1 MVKKLIK
8 TLLLLL
14 TLLII
19 GVVATNYWMVSKAQD
34 QIYNDTSTI
43 PKNKVGLL
51 LGTSKYVSSG
61 TINHY
66 YAYRIDAAVALFK
79 AGKIDYILVSGDNG
93 SSNYD
98 EPSTFK
104 DDLVA
109 RGIPGNRIFLDFA
122 GFRTL
127 DSVVRAKEVFGLSTF
142 TIISQQFHNERA
154 IYLAKHFNI
163 NAIAFNAKDVSNR
176 YGFKTRFREYL
187 ARSKAAADVVFN
199 MQPKYLGENIRIE

>member
-8 TLLLLL
+8 ALLLLL

-19 GVVATNYWMVSKAQD
+19 GVVATNYWIVYKAQD
-34 QIYNDTSTI
+34 QIYNDTTAI

-51 LGTSKYVSSG
+51 LGTSKYVSTG
-61 TINHY
+61 NINHY
-66 YAYRIDAAVALFK
+66 YAYRIDAAVALFE

-109 RGIPGNRIFLDFA
+109 RGIPENRIFLDFA

-127 DSVVRAKEVFGLSTF
+127 DSVVRAKVVFGLSTF

-176 YGFKTRFREYL
+176 YGFKTQFREYL
-187 ARSKAAADVVFN
+187 ARTKAAADVVFN
-199 MQPKYLGENIRIE
+199 VQPKYLGESIRIE